1 MNVDWTNSD
10 LSFVESF
17 AAGTWVNDG
26 HVIPEDYSSGVVS
39 AAFTESFATG
49 TWVDDGHVIPED
61 YSSPDAAFTESF
73 AAGTWVDDAYIIPE
87 NFSTYSNIYTDSM
100 DWSIASSPLPLLEI
114 NTMAKR
120 LYLKA
125 PAGGGDVLISDL
137 GLLIPVAET
146 NGLLVSCSDEESLDA
161 AAGERL
167 LVSSS
172 EVRNSKTL
180 LALLQNGTL
189 LMKRAAAD
197 SFDTSANLA
206 EPFAPEELMTADLAD
221 QQVVMAELEVV
232 TSIKANSVETDSVS
246 LLGNDL
252 SSTLTGHAGRL
263 SSEEG
268 LSAAAVTDRA
278 LIRSDQVAADAAAKT
293 ASDLYSDQ
301 SEADAESAADVASA
315 ARVLAESQRA
325 VLAEDANEAKLATL
339 NHASAAGSVAKAVQ
353 DEEDRAISAAATEK
367 AVREGAEDAN
377 ATSAATNAANIQA
390 GAELFFYPNGV
401 SDYKAL
407 LTSLGASVGSGSLI
421 DNVDDNKTAGDSLLA
436 AIGNASTANTVK
448 GDIKD
453 LEDADAVI
461 TADVDVLEVAKALHA
476 GRLTTAEA
484 DITALESGA
493 STSVTT
499 VSNLS
504 AANAGLTGVVSTHN
518 VITLANQSGLSA
530 EVTNRANADG
540 VLQGNIDDVDTRVDN
555 IMHLTTDPSLDSLK
569 EIVDAFQ
576 TSDASTAGT
585 LLLIQADINQNETD
599 SDDGIAAVQAD
610 VNQNESDSD
619 AAIAALAADVNQNET
634 DADAASLAAQTKANA
649 NEADIAALEGDQI
662 AISVGASEPYLAALY
677 AGLGA
682 TSAKDY
688 IELNASGL
696 AAGGNAFIG
705 AGGIAT
711 YLATF
716 NGGNAAP
723 AGSAFGQIEQN
734 KSDVAAL
741 VADVAQN
748 ESDSDSGIAAA
759 AASASLVA
767 RNSIQADVDA
777 NEASADASIAA
788 LVADVAQNESD
799 ADSSIAALVADVAQN
814 ESDSDAADS
823 AAATANQSARDA
835 IAATATANAATAAA
849 AVTAA
854 EAAAASALAAEKA
867 VQDSAR
873 AALVLENKSQS
884 FGEDGWV
891 SYMHLKSAG
900 SAIPSNTNS
909 ARFNAAHTVKSYA
922 IGLAAQASAASE
934 IKIKLIDDAG
944 AVKSEEA
951 IAVPQGSSYVGGNL
965 ASAMAAVAG
974 DRLAVEV
981 SSGLVSSPIVT
992 VDFSKDV

>member
-1 MNVDWTNSD
+1 MNVDWGNSD

-61 YSSPDAAFTESF
+61 YSSPSASF
-73 AAGTWVDDAYIIPE
+73 VETWAAGTWVDDAYIIPE

-232 TSIKANSVETDSVS
+232 TSIKANSVETDSVN
-246 LLGNDL
+246 LAGNDL
-252 SSTLTGHAGRL
+252 SGTLTGHAGRL
-263 SSEEG
+263 SAEEG

-278 LIRSDQVAADAAAKT
+278 LIRSDQVTTDAAAKT

-325 VLAEDANEAKLATL
+325 VIAEDANEAKLATL
-339 NHASAAGSVAKAVQ
+339 NHASGAGSVAKAVQ

-367 AVREGAEDAN
+367 AVREGAESAN

-688 IELNASGL
+688 IELNAGGL

-759 AASASLVA
+759 ASASLVA

-814 ESDSDAADS
+814 ESDSDSADA

-854 EAAAASALAAEKA
+854 EAAAASALAAEA
-867 VQDSAR
+867 VVQNSAR
-873 AALVLENKSQS
+873 ANLVLENKSQS

-951 IAVPQGSSYVGGNL
+951 ISVPQGSSYVGGDL
-965 ASAMAAVAG
+965 ASSMAAVAG